1 MFMHNPSQSHQS
13 IKTVLVTGAT
23 GFLGSHLVN
32 KLLQYG
38 HQVIILKRSFSN
50 TQRINKV
57 LSNLIVYNIDK
68 CDLAQPFRDFS
79 KIDAVIHTA
88 TIYGRKQETVTEV
101 FEANTA
107 FPLSLLKA
115 ATDFQIGTFLNTDT
129 SVDKNL
135 SFHSLSKKHF
145 MEWGQHFAMLGKI
158 RFVNIELEHIFGPGD
173 DDGKFPIF
181 LINKCLSNTTT
192 LDLTAGE
199 QQRDF
204 IYIDDVVSAYVL
216 VLEKAPQQVSFYQQ
230 YELGSGKTVSIRE
243 FVETVK
249 KLTNSAIELKFG
261 VLPYRE
267 YETMYSQA
275 NLGTLQALGWMPECP
290 LEESLR
296 QTIYWYQKNHGISN

>member
-1 MFMHNPSQSHQS
+1 MQNSSEPHQS
-13 IKTVLVTGAT
+13 TKTVLVTGAT
-23 GFLGSHLVN
+23 GFFGSHLVN
-32 KLLQYG
+32 RLLQYG

-50 TQRINKV
+50 TQRINEI

-68 CDLAQPFRDFS
+68 CHLAQPFRDFS

-88 TIYGRKQETVTEV
+88 TIYGRKQESAAEV

-107 FPLSLLKA
+107 FPLSLLQA
-115 ATDFQIGTFLNTDT
+115 ATDFQVGTFLNTDT

-145 MEWGQHFAMLGKI
+145 MEWGLHFAMSGKI
-158 RFVNIELEHIFGPGD
+158 RFVNIELEHIFGPCD

-181 LINKCLSNTTT
+181 LINKCLSNTTK
-192 LDLTAGE
+192 LDLTTGE

-216 VLEKAPQQVSFYQQ
+216 LLEKAPQQVSFYQE

-243 FVETVK
+243 FVETIK
-249 KLTNSAIELKFG
+249 KLTDSEIELKFG
-261 VLPYRE
+261 ALPYRE
-267 YETMYSQA
+267 HESMYSQA
-275 NLGTLQALGWMPECP
+275 NLESLQALGWMPKWQ
-290 LEESLR
+290 LEDGLQ
-296 QTIYWYQKNHGISN
+296 QTISWYLQNYERGN